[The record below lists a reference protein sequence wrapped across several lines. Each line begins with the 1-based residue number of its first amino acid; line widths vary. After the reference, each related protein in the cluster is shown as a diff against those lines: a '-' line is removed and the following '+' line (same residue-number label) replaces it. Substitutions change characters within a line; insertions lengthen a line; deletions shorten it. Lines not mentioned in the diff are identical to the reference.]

1 MINTTGSVAA
11 RQVDS
16 LQSEPPGR
24 PFHHIHVT
32 VVFGDAAFS
41 RCVWPSGKMGRLAPS
56 PLHNATLQNLEAGL
70 LTPSFKALSCP
81 DNLLPD

>member
-11 RQVDS
+11 WQVDS
-16 LQSEPPGR
+16 LQSGPPGK
-24 PFHHIHVT
+24 PFHHGHVT
-32 VVFGDAAFS
+32 VAFGDAAFS
-41 RCVWPSGKMGRLAPS
+41 RCEWPSGKMGRLAPS

-70 LTPSFKALSCP
+70 LTPSSKALGRP

>member
-16 LQSEPPGR
+16 LQSEPPGK

-56 PLHNATLQNLEAGL
+56 PLHNATLQNLDEHWGACMFLNYGFL
-70 LTPSFKALSCP
+70 WVYAK
-81 DNLLPD
+81 